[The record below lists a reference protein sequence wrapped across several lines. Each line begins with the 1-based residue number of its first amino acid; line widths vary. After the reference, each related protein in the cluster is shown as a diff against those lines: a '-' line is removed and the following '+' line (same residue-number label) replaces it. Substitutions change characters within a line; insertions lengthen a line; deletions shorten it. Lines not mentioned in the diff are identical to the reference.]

1 MTSPLALEL
10 AQQGFVDQ
18 LRLFQE
24 RAAAVGGDMATLR
37 AMFEVTARA
46 WNDDVSPGG
55 VLTSDTSYTGAFGE
69 TWLRVYRPAAAAAAL
84 PVIVYLH
91 GGGWIFG
98 SPATADGYARSLC
111 KASGSAVVSVDYRL
125 APEHRF
131 PVPID
136 HCIESVRWT
145 AANAGALGIDR
156 SRIALAGDSAGA
168 NLALAAAAALRDE
181 LPLRALVLICPALA
195 PDVEHP
201 SRTAYCLPE
210 LAQRPGGIDA
220 IWDHY
225 LGSRDLRANPRAN
238 PLRGTLDGLPP
249 TLVQAAGYDIFLGD
263 SRAGACALIAAGTA
277 CTYTEYPRSVHGFTA
292 LVGRSPTADAALM
305 EAGDF
310 LNSRLSAAG
319 R

>member
-1 MTSPLALEL
+1 MTSSLSVEL
-10 AQQGFVDQ
+10 PQQWFIKQ

-24 RAAAVGGDMATLR
+24 RAVTVGGDIPRLR
-37 AMFEVTARA
+37 AMFEETARA
-46 WNDDVSPGG
+46 WNDDVPPDG
-55 VLTSDTSYTGAFGE
+55 VLTRDTSYKGAFGE
-69 TWLRVYRPAAAAAAL
+69 TWLRAYRPAVAEAAL

-111 KASGSAVVSVDYRL
+111 KASGSAIVSVDYKL

-131 PVPID
+131 PAPID
-136 HCIESVRWT
+136 HCIDSVRWI
-145 AANAGALGIDR
+145 AANASALGVDR

-168 NLALAAAAALRDE
+168 NLALVAAAALRDE
-181 LPLRALVLICPALA
+181 LLLRALVLICPALA

-201 SRTAYCLPE
+201 SRTTYCLPE

-238 PLRGTLDGLPP
+238 PLRGRLDGLPP

-263 SRAGACALIAAGTA
+263 SRAGACALIDAGTA
-277 CTYTEYPRSVHGFTA
+277 CTYAEYPRSVHGFTA
-292 LVGRSPTADAALM
+292 LVGRSPIADAALM
-305 EAGDF
+305 EAGSF
-310 LNSRLSAAG
+310 LKSRLSAVG
-319 R
+319 P